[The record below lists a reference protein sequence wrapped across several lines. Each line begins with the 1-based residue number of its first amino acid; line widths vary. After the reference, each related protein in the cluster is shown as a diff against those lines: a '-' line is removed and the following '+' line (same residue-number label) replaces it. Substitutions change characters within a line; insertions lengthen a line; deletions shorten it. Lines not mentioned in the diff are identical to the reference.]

1 MARECVGVCGYVC
14 VFVQQDRETS
24 PASESALASS
34 EWVGKRE
41 NTTLTA
47 PGKRGEW
54 RCFSLPYP
62 IQTKTNE
69 RARTDRTHTHTH
81 TVPR

>member
-1 MARECVGVCGYVC
+1 MARECVGVCGYVCVC

-54 RCFSLPYP
+54 
-62 IQTKTNE
+62 
-69 RARTDRTHTHTH
+69 
-81 TVPR
+81 